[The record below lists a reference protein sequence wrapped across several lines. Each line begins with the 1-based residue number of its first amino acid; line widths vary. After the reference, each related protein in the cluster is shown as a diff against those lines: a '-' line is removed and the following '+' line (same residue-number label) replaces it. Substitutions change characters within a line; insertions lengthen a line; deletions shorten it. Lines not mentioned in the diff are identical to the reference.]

1 MLMGDALVPIS
12 TLETNVILVK
22 MDTARTFQEHV
33 LKVRIFKDR
42 IFTSAYLCISPFPS
56 WRFFEAQQRENCI

>member
-1 MLMGDALVPIS
+1 MLMGDAPVPMA
-12 TLETNVILVK
+12 TLESDAMIVN

-42 IFTSAYLCISPFPS
+42 IFTSA
-56 WRFFEAQQRENCI
+56 